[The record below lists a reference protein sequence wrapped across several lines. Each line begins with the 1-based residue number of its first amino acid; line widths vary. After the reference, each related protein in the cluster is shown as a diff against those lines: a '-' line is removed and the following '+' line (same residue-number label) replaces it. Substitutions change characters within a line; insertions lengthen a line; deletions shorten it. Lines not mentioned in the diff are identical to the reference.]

1 MNRAL
6 ERGGRKSSPCQSA
19 LQVVLRIVVMA
30 GKIRASQAEDSFHL
44 GGSDVHSQQFPGEP
58 QIDDTPVH
66 LGKALRNVPTV
77 HPTSIDLCGGVS
89 RYGGRMAGVQARI
102 DPIRQVSGR
111 LPGYDLRGRVQQIL
125 GSAGQDGLRLQDSD
139 PGSRTGDGATLGLV
153 IAEARQSSQVT
164 PVGAGQVA
172 AIGVGQLPAQ
182 GGRQLR
188 LQANGADANPSLQMA
203 GTSLEHHAR
212 LMTIGP
218 HGFENTR
225 AGLIEIEE
233 NIAGIARPAVG
244 EEVQVKTLTVACAQ
258 KTHHCS
264 THQLSGSPQPFSW
277 SWPACAAVNHTD
289 EVELIRHPRQLA
301 ADSVQGKKESAVEHG
316 TENEPG
322 SLRLEISFQRMVS
335 RVLTSC
341 LSSGDNPATNLL
353 PPFRV

>member
-1 MNRAL
+1 
-6 ERGGRKSSPCQSA
+6 
-19 LQVVLRIVVMA
+19 
-30 GKIRASQAEDSFHL
+30 
-44 GGSDVHSQQFPGEP
+44 
-58 QIDDTPVH
+58 
-66 LGKALRNVPTV
+66 
-77 HPTSIDLCGGVS
+77 
-89 RYGGRMAGVQARI
+89 MAGVQARI

-203 GTSLEHHAR
+203 GTRLEHHAR

-341 LSSGDNPATNLL
+341 LSSGDNPTTNLL